1 MSTTPQAFYLRL
13 NNHQGFMTGA
23 LAELYSNESMV
34 DVTLTAEGQMIRAH
48 KIILSACSPYFKNIF
63 LQFHNSTHYPVI
75 IIKDMPFSDLKAII
89 EFIYRGEITI
99 PPEQLESLLTNGA
112 VLQIKGLS
120 EVNKKKTTDDNESIV
135 DKDSEGVKRN
145 ACESS
150 EIKEN
155 KSRKRTRKRS
165 AKIRS
170 TINSCASNG
179 ENCAN
184 YDDISSLDDSN
195 DGLSNHEVDFHKNI
209 KFIEEKFPK
218 NEAGNKKNIFKSENI
233 IPFIANESKIESPM
247 TADSEII
254 VPFNLLEQS
263 MMIDVKQDVNINSNN
278 NESST
283 SGIIPLILNINSSD
297 LINEANNSEGD
308 KKDCEKNEE
317 SKDYEQN
324 GVYSYDEIP
333 LALMTTKTSIRDEID
348 LTAETCISTSQ
359 KPMPTKLRAS
369 NAGIPRKGTSIRS
382 QKKYKCPV
390 CHKIYVSPQNM
401 KEHLRNTHTNPN
413 QKYVCNICGKEYSW
427 KHALDRHFKS
437 KHI

>member
-23 LAELYSNESMV
+23 LAELYRNESMV

-48 KIILSACSPYFKNIF
+48 KIVLSACSPYFKNIF
-63 LQFHNSTHYPVI
+63 LQFRNSTHYPVI

-99 PPEQLESLLTNGA
+99 PREQLESLLTNGA

-150 EIKEN
+150 EIREN
-155 KSRKRTRKRS
+155 ESRKRTRKRS
-165 AKIRS
+165 AEIRS
-170 TINSCASNG
+170 SINSNSASNG

-184 YDDISSLDDSN
+184 YGDILSLDHSN
-195 DGLSNHEVDFHKNI
+195 DGLSNHKVDFHKNI
-209 KFIEEKFPK
+209 KFIKEKFAK
-218 NEAGNKKNIFKSENI
+218 NETGNKKIIFKSES
-233 IPFIANESKIESPM
+233 IANENQIESPM
-247 TADSEII
+247 TADSENI

-263 MMIDVKQDVNINSNN
+263 MMIDVKQDVNINR
-278 NESST
+278 ESST
-283 SGIIPLILNINSSD
+283 SGIVPFILNINSSD
-297 LINEANNSEGD
+297 LINEANNSEED
-308 KKDCEKNEE
+308 KNDCEKNEE
-317 SKDYEQN
+317 SKDNEHN
-324 GVYSYDEIP
+324 GVDSIDDIP
-333 LALMTTKTSIRDEID
+333 LALMTTNTSIGNEIE

-359 KPMPTKLRAS
+359 KSMPTKLRAS

-413 QKYVCNICGKEYSW
+413 EKYVCNICGKEYSW